1 MSSSPTTLPKRKG
14 ISMLRF
20 PQLVQNEI
28 YANWDISDIYQ
39 FSTLSKVTKSI
50 SKNMKKPKTV
60 MSLEPLGKYHQVNLA
75 KDETK
80 WKQWRFSICPSP
92 EVWEKFFNENEY
104 YRLSLFN
111 VYHPVFAEN
120 SVESFGTLVE
130 HVQDVFAPKIEKI
143 SFYNGLSREVDDE
156 ELKSYLHWLNG
167 YEKLGKLPKL
177 YLSVQGS
184 TFKVILENWKVD
196 VGIMD
201 VRDKASEVC
210 TVDFK
215 VDHLTTFDCEEWVD
229 SKVLRR
235 FDCVEVSTSTNF
247 SNQDMNLFLKDW
259 KEGKSYNRAYC
270 FFLGLSERAKW
281 KKMLEGLDA
290 ELRDFRTVKRTFR
303 FNDNRQVWDYHGG
316 FDIERFDGKV
326 ATVGYCYYQVTDE
339 DQVPLRPEMFEEYDR
354 VVRVWNSEDNDEEEE
369 IEDVIVVPEGV
380 VDEYTTEQEYIE
392 DEKRQRKD
400 GRFLLM
406 MIVW

>member
-1 MSSSPTTLPKRKG
+1 MSSSSSTLPNGKG
-14 ISMLRF
+14 IPLLRF
-20 PQLVQNEI
+20 PQLVQSEI

-50 SKNMKKPKTV
+50 AKQMKKPKTE
-60 MSLEPLGKYHQVNLA
+60 MSLKALGKYNQVNLA
-75 KDETK
+75 KDETNYK
-80 WKQWRFSICPSP
+80 ERRFSLCLSP
-92 EVWEKFFNENEY
+92 EVWDKLINKIDY
-104 YRLSLFN
+104 YRLSPFN
-111 VYHPVFAEN
+111 IEHPVFAEN
-120 SVESFGTLVE
+120 SVESFGSLVE
-130 HVQDVFAPKIEKI
+130 HVQDVFAPKIKEV
-143 SFYNGLSREVDDE
+143 SFCDWSFKDADEE

-177 YLSVQGS
+177 YVSVQGS
-184 TFKVILENWKVD
+184 TFKVILENWKLD

-201 VRDKASEVC
+201 VRTETSEVC

-215 VDHLTTFDCEEWVD
+215 VDHLTTFDCEEWAD
-229 SKVLRR
+229 FDVLKR
-235 FDCVEVSTSTNF
+235 FDCVEVSTNTNF

-259 KEGKSYNRAYC
+259 KEGKSYHRAYC

-316 FDIERFDGKV
+316 FDIKRADGKV

-369 IEDVIVVPEGV
+369 IEDVIVVPEGA
-380 VDEYTTEQEYIE
+380 VDEHHTEQEYIE
-392 DEKRQRKD
+392 HEKRQRND